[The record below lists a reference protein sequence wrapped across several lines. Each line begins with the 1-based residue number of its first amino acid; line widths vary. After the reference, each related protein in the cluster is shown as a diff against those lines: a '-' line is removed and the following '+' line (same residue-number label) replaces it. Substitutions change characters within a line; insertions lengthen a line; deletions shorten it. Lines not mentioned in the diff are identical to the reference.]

1 MKYKQLKDLTSDVL
15 FEAYGKDLKE
25 LFENS
30 AEAVFSLMCKMELV
44 KPVDETE
51 VWVEGKDEED
61 LLFNWLEALIA
72 QVDVDERFYSKFIV
86 DEINGK
92 KMKAR
97 IYGESISPE
106 KGNVVVKSVTLY
118 KFNLEKKEEGY
129 VARFSLDI

>member
-30 AEAVFSLMCKMELV
+30 AEAVFSLMCKIDLV
-44 KPVDETE
+44 KPTEETE
-51 VWVEGKDEED
+51 IWVEGKDEED
-61 LLFNWLEALIA
+61 LLFNWLQSLIA
-72 QVDVDERFYSKFIV
+72 QVDTDEKFYSKFVI
-86 DEINGK
+86 DNIDPK

-106 KGNVVVKSVTLY
+106 KGQVVVKSVTLY
-118 KFNLEKKEEGY
+118 KFALEKNKEGY

>member
-15 FEAYGKDLKE
+15 FEVYGKDLKE

-44 KPVDETE
+44 KPTDETE

-61 LLFNWLEALIA
+61 LLFNWLESLIG
-72 QVDVDERFYSKFIV
+72 QVDVDERFYSKFVIESI
-86 DEINGK
+86 DGK

-118 KFNLEKKEEGY
+118 KFKLEKKEEGY